1 MWWIILLGSLVTLII
16 LVANSQKK
24 PGSDL
29 KNKFASLGN
38 MKGMKY
44 QEIAKVVGECSS
56 RSPLDA
62 GELCQWIVP
71 GFHIALEFDDDQRCV
86 KLNTE
91 TFNEE

>member
-1 MWWIILLGSLVTLII
+1 MPKGCVWNISCNALYERKIRKKLYMWWIILLGSLVTLIM

-44 QEIAKVVGECSS
+44 QELWFDVG
-56 RSPLDA
+56 
-62 GELCQWIVP
+62 I
-71 GFHIALEFDDDQRCV
+71 
-86 KLNTE
+86 
-91 TFNEE
+91 

>member
-1 MWWIILLGSLVTLII
+1 MWWIILLGSLVTLIM

-29 KNKFASLGN
+29 KNKFAR
-38 MKGMKY
+38 
-44 QEIAKVVGECSS
+44 VVGECSS

>member
-1 MWWIILLGSLVTLII
+1 MRKELYMWWIILLGSLVTLIM

-44 QEIAKVVGECSS
+44 QEIA
-56 RSPLDA
+56 
-62 GELCQWIVP
+62 IV
-71 GFHIALEFDDDQRCV
+71 
-86 KLNTE
+86 
-91 TFNEE
+91 